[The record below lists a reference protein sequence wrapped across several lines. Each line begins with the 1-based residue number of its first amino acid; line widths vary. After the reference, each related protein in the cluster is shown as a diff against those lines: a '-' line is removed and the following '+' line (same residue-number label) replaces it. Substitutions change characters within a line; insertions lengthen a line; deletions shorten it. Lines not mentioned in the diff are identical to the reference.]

1 MGSLTALHV
10 GIRHP
15 RRCISMTA
23 AGCGYGS
30 SADKNVVEETRAASR
45 ETGKMFASTD
55 IKTAAARYADGLT
68 RQAHKNKDPR
78 GYAEFVRILSE
89 HSAQGHALT
98 MINLQAKRPTLWDM
112 EADLKKFS
120 VPLLIIVG
128 DEDDWCVDASI
139 FLRRT
144 VPTAGLMIV
153 PRTGHTLTSEEP
165 EKFNAALAEL
175 FADAEAGRWL
185 AHKPL

>member
-1 MGSLTALHV
+1 
-10 GIRHP
+10 
-15 RRCISMTA
+15 
-23 AGCGYGS
+23 
-30 SADKNVVEETRAASR
+30 
-45 ETGKMFASTD
+45 
-55 IKTAAARYADGLT
+55 
-68 RQAHKNKDPR
+68 KDPR
-78 GYAEFVRILSE
+78 GYAEFVQILSE
-89 HSAQGHALT
+89 HSAHGHSLT

-112 EADLKKFS
+112 EADLKRFS

-175 FADAEAGRWL
+175 FADAEAGCWL
-185 AHKPL
+185 AHKPH